1 MKSTS
6 DRRLAIR
13 DFISDKRH
21 TTIKE
26 LMDEFDVSKSTIR
39 RDLDAITDSASFY
52 MTPGNGGGI
61 HAIDGWYASRR
72 YLSAEQEALLT
83 RLSSGLQEDDLKVM
97 QGILAAFG
105 KPTHGHETRM

>member
-1 MKSTS
+1 MKNTS

-13 DFISDKRH
+13 DYISAKRH
-21 TTIKE
+21 TTVGE
-26 LMDEFDVSKSTIR
+26 LAAEFDVGYNTII

-83 RLSSGLQEDDLKVM
+83 RLSSGLQADDLKVM